1 VEKSILQINQNKV
14 IQHLPYKINP
24 SSSRFHHYENLWKEE
39 AFKLL
44 VAHELHTSGWSHL
57 DFGCGRGETMRMAAD
72 LGMLTY
78 GTDIDPQCLELSAKY
93 GKVSPLSDI
102 GLLTQFG
109 EKSYD
114 LVTCFHVLEHVPN
127 PKEILLS
134 LAKIAR
140 QCVLVAVPNL
150 SAFHDLL
157 RPRSKWDIPVN
168 EGHLQAWDHA
178 HFRNLAEK
186 QCGLSIVEWGH
197 DAVML
202 PPFTHWIE
210 NLLGPKPA
218 IALETGPLKWLFPFA
233 SLSIIALMKPVAR

>member
-1 VEKSILQINQNKV
+1 MEKSILQINQNKV

-44 VAHELHTSGWSHL
+44 VAHELHTSGWTHL
-57 DFGCGRGETMRMAAD
+57 DFGCGRGETMKMASD
-72 LGMLTY
+72 LGMITH
-78 GTDIDPQCLELSAKY
+78 GTDIDPRCLELSAKY
-93 GKVSPLSDI
+93 GTVAPLSDM
-102 GLLTQFG
+102 GPLAQFG

-186 QCGLSIVEWGH
+186 HCGLSIVEWGH

>member
-186 QCGLSIVEWGH
+186 HCGLSIVEWGH

>member
-1 VEKSILQINQNKV
+1 MIK
-14 IQHLPYKINP
+14 HLPYHINP

-44 VAHELHTSGWSHL
+44 DAHELHTSGWSHL

-127 PKEILLS
+127 PKETLLS
-134 LAKIAR
+134 LARIAR
-140 QCVLVAVPNL
+140 KYVLVAVPNL

-186 QCGLSIVEWGH
+186 HCGLSIVEWGH

-202 PPFTHWIE
+202 PPFTHWLE
-210 NLLGPKPA
+210 NHFGPKPA

-233 SLSIIALMKPVAR
+233 SLSIISLMKPVAR